1 MNHLSDNMPGV
12 DDAAIIAVASALRA
26 VVALS

>member
-1 MNHLSDNMPGV
+1 MNHLFDKLPSV
-12 DDAAIIAVASALRA
+12 DDAAIIAVANTLRA

>member
-1 MNHLSDNMPGV
+1 MNCLSHNLASVG
-12 DDAAIIAVASALRA
+12 DAAITAVANALRA